1 MMANGGRRKAEGN
14 RSPVTGHGS
23 RWAALVLSAALL
35 AGCDY
40 FVYTSVKD
48 VLAAPGKFEGVEVKL
63 KGTVTDAKHLPLINV
78 QTYTLQDGDAKIA
91 VIVLQGT
98 LPAVNDRVKLKGT
111 VKSAMIVN
119 GKAVGQRV
127 EETQRLK

>member
-1 MMANGGRRKAEGN
+1 MMADRGRRMAEGGR
-14 RSPVTGHGS
+14 S
-23 RWAALVLSAALL
+23 RFVVAALLVAAL

-98 LPAVNDRVKLKGT
+98 LPKVNDKVKMKGT
-111 VKSAMIVN
+111 VKSTMIVN